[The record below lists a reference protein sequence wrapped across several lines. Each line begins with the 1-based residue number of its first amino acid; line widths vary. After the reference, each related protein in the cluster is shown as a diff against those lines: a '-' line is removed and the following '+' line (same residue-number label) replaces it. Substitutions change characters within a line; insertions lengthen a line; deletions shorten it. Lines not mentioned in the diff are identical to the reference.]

1 MWATKEELLKSV
13 TGSILRVAGA
23 LAVLLAIFAAGFKVA
38 QVFQP
43 PSPPTVVQFEPVACD
58 CTPNCR
64 VAGPNGLYLDLMK
77 LSLTD
82 LLYETNPQAQAL
94 LAEGRVWPS
103 RGMTMIGMRRL
114 ESLQEQMET
123 TLRENIP
130 GDYIEAGAWR
140 GGATIFMRAVLEAHG
155 VRDRNVWVADSFE
168 GLPPPPAGRE
178 KAEPAGA
185 MAVSIEEVQA
195 NFRRFQLLDGQVK
208 FLKGWFSDTLPKA
221 PIQKLAILRVDAD
234 LYESTMDALD
244 LMYDKVSPG
253 GFIIVDDTSYEPCQ
267 RSVDDFRKKRNITA
281 PIVKIDW
288 TGIYWR
294 KPAA

>member
-1 MWATKEELLKSV
+1 MSAARAKEDAVRPIAASMLRI
-13 TGSILRVAGA
+13 TGAVAAVVAVFYGGVLVSKRKPRQPLTIKYEVVDCNCSPADRV
-23 LAVLLAIFAAGFKVA
+23 
-38 QVFQP
+38 
-43 PSPPTVVQFEPVACD
+43 S
-58 CTPNCR
+58 
-64 VAGPNGLYLDLMK
+64 GPNGLYLDLMK

-82 LLYETNPQAQAL
+82 LLYESNPQARAL
-94 LAEGRVWPS
+94 ISEGRVWPS

-114 ESLQEQMET
+114 DSLQAQMET
-123 TLRENIP
+123 TLTEGIP

-155 VRDRNVWVADSFE
+155 VKDRNVWVADSFE
-168 GLPPPPAGRE
+168 GLPKPPPGRE
-178 KAEPAGA
+178 KTEPEGL
-185 MAVSIEEVQA
+185 MAVSLEEVQE

-208 FLKGWFSDTLPKA
+208 FLKGWFKDTFPKA

-244 LMYDKVSPG
+244 HLYDKVSPG
-253 GFIIVDDTSYEPCQ
+253 GFIIIDDTFYEPCQ

-294 KPAA
+294 KPAV